1 VTDMYIGIDIGGTT
15 IKGLITDHTGR
26 ESGFSHI
33 DTLKTPREIDDSICE
48 LIRSLST
55 TGKGGAGDVEAI
67 GIGTPGS
74 IDRDRGTILKSPNIP
89 GFRNHPLARNIEKR
103 TGVKVVLEND
113 ATVALIG
120 AWWKV
125 IGDKYHNWIMITL
138 GTGIGGGLVIHD
150 EIYTGISGSAMEIGH
165 MTIDYKGRKCPCGS
179 QGCWERYA
187 SATGIVELARSKL
200 KKGSRSSIRTRIRR
214 EKLTALLIQEEAL
227 KKDRLA
233 LEIYKEYAEY
243 LGIGLANLV
252 NIFNPEAV
260 VIGGGLSH
268 AHRLFLPVA
277 KKVVKERSMQGLWE
291 HVRYIPL
298 ADPEKIPSFGAAK
311 IALDSLNT

>member
-1 VTDMYIGIDIGGTT
+1 VTGMYIGIDIGGTT
-15 IKGLITDHTGR
+15 IKGLITDRTGK
-26 ESGFSHI
+26 ESGFSQI
-33 DTLKTPREIDDSICE
+33 DTLKTPQDIDDSICE
-48 LIRSLST
+48 LIRSLSAAC
-55 TGKGGAGDVEAI
+55 GGDVEAI

-74 IDRDRGTILKSPNIP
+74 IDRDKGMILESPNIP
-89 GFRNHPLARNIEKR
+89 GFKNHPLGGNIGKR
-103 TGVKVVLEND
+103 TRVKVVLEND

-125 IGDKYHNWIMITL
+125 IGNRYHNWIMITL

-150 EIYTGISGSAMEIGH
+150 KMYTGMSGSAMEIGH
-165 MTIDYKGRKCPCGS
+165 MTIDYKGKKCPCGS
-179 QGCWERYA
+179 RGCWERYA

-200 KKGSRSSIRTRIRR
+200 KKRSRSSVKTRIRR

-227 KKDRLA
+227 KNDRLA
-233 LEIYKEYAEY
+233 LEIYEEYATY

-252 NIFNPEAV
+252 NIFNPEAIV
-260 VIGGGLSH
+260 LGGGLSH

-277 KKVVKERSMQGLWE
+277 KRVVEERSLQGLWE

-298 ADPEKIPSFGAAK
+298 NDPEKIPSFGAAK
-311 IALDSLNT
+311 LALDSLNK